1 MLKSSWNCHSH
12 DILFAYHQVRIVWRN
27 KTKEDGFVLDQRKQA
42 VSIRLGESDL
52 RNIKQIARRLGV
64 RDSDIIRF
72 AIKSMLQRIS
82 PLCDDGITGRN
93 LVPVLVESGDELI
106 RHFEVDAYRLE
117 RIINERAEENDRVD
131 REDIALLAMNG
142 LREQYL
148 LMRLNVNNGAPLEA
162 GTRGHSLRAYLF
174 DKYVYRQGEGK
185 PSESKPAADA
195 DARGGTQRPSPSAMT
210 HISKTAGLPI

>member
-1 MLKSSWNCHSH
+1 
-12 DILFAYHQVRIVWRN
+12 VV
-27 KTKEDGFVLDQRKQA
+27 DQRKQA

-72 AIKSMLQRIS
+72 AVKSMLQRIS

-117 RIINERAEENDRVD
+117 RIINERAEEDDRVD

-148 LMRLNVNNGAPLEA
+148 LMRLNTNNGAPLDT
-162 GTRGHSLRAYLF
+162 GTRGHSLRAYLY
-174 DKYVYRQGEGK
+174 DKYVYRQDEGK
-185 PSESKPAADA
+185 PSESKPAETE
-195 DARGGTQRPSPSAMT
+195 ARGGAQRPSAVT
-210 HISKTAGLPI
+210 HISKIAGLPI

>member
-1 MLKSSWNCHSH
+1 M
-12 DILFAYHQVRIVWRN
+12 
-27 KTKEDGFVLDQRKQA
+27 LDQRKQA

-82 PLCDDGITGRN
+82 PLCDDAITGRS

-131 REDIALLAMNG
+131 REDIALLAMSG

-148 LMRLNVNNGAPLEA
+148 LLRLNVNNGAPFDPGA
-162 GTRGHSLRAYLF
+162 RGHSLRAYLY
-174 DKYVYRQGEGK
+174 DKYVFRQDDSK
-185 PSESKPAADA
+185 QSESRTTADA
-195 DARGGTQRPSPSAMT
+195 EARVAAQRPSAVT
-210 HISKTAGLPI
+210 HISKIAGLPV